1 MGGFGR
7 TWRGRRRIGLWKRN
21 VVQNTTSPSL
31 PGAAHLGGVSY
42 TMLAEAAFPLKP
54 DPMRPDPGQ
63 NLSHNKRIFN
73 YRLSR
78 VRMVVEEAS
87 GILVEDLS
95 LQD

>member
-1 MGGFGR
+1 
-7 TWRGRRRIGLWKRN
+7 
-21 VVQNTTSPSL
+21 
-31 PGAAHLGGVSY
+31 
-42 TMLAEAAFPLKP
+42 MLAEAAFPLKP

-78 VRMVVEEAS
+78 VRMVVEKAS
-87 GILVEDLS
+87 GILVEDFS